1 MNVGSTFT
9 FGGFRFAV
17 PQMDLTR
24 NGVTV
29 PLGSRAAEILLFL
42 LRHAGTAVHKDA
54 LLAAIWPD
62 RVVEENN
69 LTVHMSALRRALGD
83 NTADTRFIRTEP
95 GRGYRFIGAVEEEVP
110 DVPAPA
116 ATVGAPVVL
125 GRGKPSIAV
134 LPFDNLSG
142 DPDQAFF
149 ADGMVEDVIT
159 ELSRNRALSVV
170 ARGSSFSY
178 RGRSMDIRQI
188 AADLGVRYILEG
200 SVRRSAA
207 RVRVNAQLI
216 DAESGAHI
224 WAERYDRDV
233 GDIFAVQDEITRAAS
248 MAIGPAVSH
257 AEQVR
262 ATRVLPAAL
271 DAWEALHRGMWYL
284 ERVDAQSNATARAL
298 FEHAIEI
305 DPQFAQPHAWLVQ
318 TYLNDIYLFHLRD
331 NASAVALAETH
342 ALRAVALDPN
352 DATAHA
358 ALAWTASAAGDA
370 VAGLARAERALTI
383 NPSHVDAHRC
393 RTASLIW
400 LGRLEEA
407 REEGDLCVRL
417 SPHDPRSWMSQ
428 HHLLMA
434 TYLMRDYV
442 SAVEAGLRVLDAHP
456 AASLAYRWIAAA
468 LAQMGRIDEARAVLR
483 RAVAVVAPLPI
494 EDFLRERGAWFTDAF
509 YVHLQEGLC
518 LAGWTGDTV
527 RMS

>member
-1 MNVGSTFT
+1 ME
-9 FGGFRFAV
+9 
-17 PQMDLTR
+17 LTR
-24 NGVTV
+24 DGVAV
-29 PLGSRAAEILLFL
+29 PLGSRAAEILLVL
-42 LRHAGTAVHKDA
+42 LRHAGDAVHKDA
-54 LLAAIWPD
+54 LMAAIWPD

-83 NTADTRFIRTEP
+83 GAAGTRFIRTEP
-95 GRGYRFIGAVEEEVP
+95 GRGYRFVAAVEEEAP
-110 DVPAPA
+110 DIPAPTA
-116 ATVGAPVVL
+116 AARAPAMT

-134 LPFDNLSG
+134 LPFDNMSD

-149 ADGMVEDVIT
+149 ADGMVEDIIT
-159 ELSRNRALSVV
+159 ELSRSRSLFVIARA
-170 ARGSSFSY
+170 SSFSY

-188 AADLGVRYILEG
+188 ATDLGVHYILEG
-200 SVRRSAA
+200 SVRRSAT
-207 RVRVNAQLI
+207 RVRVSAQLI
-216 DAESGAHI
+216 IVESGAHI

-233 GDIFAVQDEITRAAS
+233 GDIFAVQDDITRAVS
-248 MAIGPAVSH
+248 MAIGPAVSD

-262 ATRVLPAAL
+262 ATRVLPTAL

-284 ERVDAQSNATARAL
+284 ERVDPQSNAIARGL
-298 FEHAIEI
+298 FEQAIAI

-318 TYLNDIYLFHLRD
+318 TYLNDLYVFHLRD
-331 NASAVALAETH
+331 NAAAVALAETH
-342 ALRAVALDPN
+342 GLRAVALDPN

-370 VAGLARAERALTI
+370 VAGLARAERALAI

-400 LGRLEEA
+400 LGRLQEA
-407 REEGDLCVRL
+407 REEGNLCVRL

-434 TYLMRDYV
+434 TYLLRDYA

-468 LAQMGRIDEARAVLR
+468 LAQLGRIDEAQAVLR
-483 RAVAVVAPLPI
+483 RVVAVVAPLPI
-494 EDFLRERGAWFTDAF
+494 EDFLRERGPWFTDAF
-509 YVHLQEGLC
+509 YAHLQEGLC
-518 LAGWTGDTV
+518 MAGWTGGALQAD
-527 RMS
+527 